1 MAATLEATVE
11 ATAKPMEI
19 LLDPEKSYEI
29 VNGQPEEKEAPGGK
43 HGVISLNLG
52 AELRTYL
59 KTHKRGLACSETNFK
74 IGQNE
79 RIPDVAFV
87 AAERLPSDGMPEGV
101 VGFAPDLAI
110 EVISPNDVHDKVS
123 DKVLEYLEAG
133 VRQVWL
139 ISPKL
144 RSITIFRSLTDVQVF
159 TEDSELV
166 SEDLLPGF
174 RCSLKE
180 IFQTSLN
187 SANS

>member
-1 MAATLEATVE
+1 MSAV
-11 ATAKPMEI
+11 MEVV
-19 LLDPEKSYEI
+19 LDPDKNYEI
-29 VNGQPEEKEAPGGK
+29 VNGQPEEKETPGGT
-43 HGVISLNLG
+43 HAVISANLSG
-52 AELRTYL
+52 ELRNYS
-59 KTHKRGLACSETNFK
+59 KTTRRGLVCSEANFK

-87 AAERLPSDGMPEGV
+87 IAERVPPDGMPEGV
-101 VGFAPDLAI
+101 VGFPPDLAVEI
-110 EVISPNDVHDKVS
+110 ISPNDMHDKIS
-123 DKVLEYLEAG
+123 EKVLEYLGVE

-139 ISPKL
+139 VSSKL

-166 SEDLLPGF
+166 SEDLLPRF

-187 SANS
+187 SPNR